1 MTVVRSIG
9 GFFAVSFLVLILS
22 SCATNKS
29 SSPGNTSLTSN
40 SGVSSNKDIE
50 SFHLSDPEGPK
61 VVDEELENIPS
72 EVNPLVE
79 KWISYFKGKG
89 RPHMERYLARST
101 RYEKLMKKV
110 LRDNGLPEDI
120 FYIAMIESGF
130 SSQAVS
136 HASAVGYWQFIRGT
150 GKRYGLQIDRFMDD
164 RRDPVLATQ
173 AAADY
178 FKGLYS
184 VFGSWYLA
192 MASYNVGENRVKKEV
207 MSQYTRD
214 FWELAKKNRFP
225 KETINYIPKYIAAK
239 LIAKNPEKYDFKDI
253 DYLPPI
259 EFDSIALNKA
269 VNLRVMADKMNY
281 NYEDFKALNPKFKG
295 EIAPLTNNMLDIRIP
310 VGQKDIAI
318 TAANEST
325 VEKVE
330 YIADT
335 GDVQNYRIKRGD
347 NLNTVARRFRTS
359 VAYLR
364 DLNDIPKGKKLKV
377 GMMLAVPDR
386 TPVSQRSAKTNV
398 SATPKG
404 ESAVV
409 GVAEGSSRYYIV
421 QSGDSLFTI
430 AKRYSTTVDHLKRI
444 NNIQRGRTLK
454 IGLKL
459 KLPNGDTAG
468 QNSGPQG
475 GRNESRLQSRHS
487 KQANKRSPA
496 SKLVKHIVK
505 RGENLHGIAAKY
517 KVDFQSLKAKN
528 NIKNPSKLFV
538 GSMIMVPVAQASR

>member
-1 MTVVRSIG
+1 MSVTRTISGLLVASVM
-9 GFFAVSFLVLILS
+9 AVLLS
-22 SCATNKS
+22 ACATGKS
-29 SSPGNTSLTSN
+29 SSPGNSSSSVNSN
-40 SGVSSNKDIE
+40 ANSNKDIE

-239 LIAKNPEKYDFKDI
+239 LIAKNPEKYDFKEI

-259 EFDSIALNKA
+259 EFDSIALNKP
-269 VNLRVMADKMNY
+269 VNLRVMADKMSY

-310 VGQKDIAI
+310 VGQKDSAIA
-318 TAANEST
+318 AANEST

-347 NLNTVARRFRTS
+347 SLNTVARRFRTS

-398 SATPKG
+398 SATPRG
-404 ESAVV
+404 QSAVV
-409 GVAEGSSRYYIV
+409 GVAEGSARYYIV

-430 AKRYSTTVDHLKRI
+430 AKRYKTTVDQLKRI
-444 NNIQRGRTLK
+444 NNIQRGNTLK
-454 IGLKL
+454 VGLKL
-459 KLPNGDTAG
+459 KIPNGETASE
-468 QNSGPQG
+468 NG
-475 GRNESRLQSRHS
+475 GRNESRSH
-487 KQANKRSPA
+487 KEQARRAALRGPA
-496 SKLVKHIVK
+496 SKAKRVVKHIVR
-505 RGENLHGIAAKY
+505 RGENLHLIAQKY
-517 KVDFQSLKAKN
+517 NVDYGSLKQKN
-528 NIKNPSKLFV
+528 KIKNPSKLFV
-538 GSMIMVPVAQASR
+538 GSMLLIPVAQASNY